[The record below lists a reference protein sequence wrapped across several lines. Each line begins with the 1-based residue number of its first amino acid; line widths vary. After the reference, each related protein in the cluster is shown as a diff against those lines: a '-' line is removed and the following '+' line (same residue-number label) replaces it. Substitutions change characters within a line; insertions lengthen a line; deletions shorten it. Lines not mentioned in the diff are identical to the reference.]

1 MNKEITINTND
12 NLKELINIIEQKK
25 DLKNERWI
33 LAMFLLI
40 AFNNGTDED
49 LKNRLMKILIDN

>member
-1 MNKEITINTND
+1 MNKETTTNTND
-12 NLKELINIIEQKK
+12 SLKELINIIEQKK

-40 AFNNGTDED
+40 AFNNGIDED

>member
-1 MNKEITINTND
+1 MNKEITTNTND

-40 AFNNGTDED
+40 AFNNGINED
-49 LKNRLMKILIDN
+49 LKNRLMKILTDN